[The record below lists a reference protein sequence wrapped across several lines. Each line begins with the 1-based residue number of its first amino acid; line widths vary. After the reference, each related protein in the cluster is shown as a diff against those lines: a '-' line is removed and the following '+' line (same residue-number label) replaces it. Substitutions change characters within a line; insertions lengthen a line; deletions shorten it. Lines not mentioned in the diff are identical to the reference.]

1 MLAMPVTFA
10 DTLTFREA
18 TLLTVAQSG
27 KRVDMQAERRPKPLP
42 RADPVNIARSSASRL
57 SIGKLNAE

>member
-18 TLLTVAQSG
+18 TLLTVAPSG
-27 KRVDMQAERRPKPLP
+27 KRVDMQAKRRPNP
-42 RADPVNIARSSASRL
+42 SSV
-57 SIGKLNAE
+57 